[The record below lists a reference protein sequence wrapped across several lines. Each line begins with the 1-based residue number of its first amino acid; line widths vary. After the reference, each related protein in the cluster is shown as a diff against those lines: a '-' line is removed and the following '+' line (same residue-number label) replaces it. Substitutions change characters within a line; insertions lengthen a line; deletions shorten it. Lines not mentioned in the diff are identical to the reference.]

1 MHDVISRKNC
11 LQVAGASRFEVISS
25 SNDAYFTIDSDSGV
39 MRTETRLDYE
49 RHPVVVVNIRYQTS
63 DGNGQFGHVQAVVE
77 LTDVNDNAPEFV
89 SRRAMASVPE
99 DFPVGK
105 VIYVCKADDP
115 DSGNDGEMT
124 YSLRRNAYDQQD
136 QLFAVDR

>member
-1 MHDVISRKNC
+1 M
-11 LQVAGASRFEVISS
+11 AGASRYEVVSS
-25 SNDAYFTIDSDSGV
+25 SNDAYFTIDSDTGV

-49 RHPVVVVNIRYQTS
+49 RHPVVVVNVRFSSQT
-63 DGNGQFGHVQAVVE
+63 GGTGHVQAIVE

-105 VIYVCKADDP
+105 VIYVCKAEDP
-115 DSGNDGEMT
+115 DSGSDGEMT